1 MGLWDYGTMGLRDY
15 GTTDYR
21 TTDYRTIG
29 LWDYGTMGLKRGW
42 SPKAEGKRPWD
53 WGPRELQI
61 SNLRFQKE
69 TKIMKVEVRRR
80 PALRCGVGFKLVTDR
95 RSGLVSSGRHWFRLL
110 RLVTM
115 LGLCLDPG

>member
-1 MGLWDYGTMGLRDY
+1 MGLHDVSGAYYDDKTPGD
-15 GTTDYR
+15 
-21 TTDYRTIG
+21 
-29 LWDYGTMGLKRGW
+29 GTMGLKRGW

-69 TKIMKVEVRRR
+69 AKIMKVEVRRR

-95 RSGLVSSGRHWFRLL
+95 CSVVGGGRSGNIKLRISKPRWDRVRHP
-110 RLVTM
+110 T
-115 LGLCLDPG
+115 G